1 MYNFDNFEVAE
12 PEHHIVAESG
22 QSGQN
27 ENEKKTKK
35 NGILGEIHS
44 LLNTNA
50 TSIITISISIAI
62 GTSFNTAI
70 MSFISDI
77 IHPIFI
83 KLLLFS
89 GLHHIIYNIEQIVN
103 LQQQSINVGL
113 FCSSVLSFMLLCVL
127 CYQINANLM
136 KYI

>member
-1 MYNFDNFEVAE
+1 MYNFDNFEVSE
-12 PEHHIVAESG
+12 PEHDIVHAEGG
-22 QSGQN
+22 QT

-35 NGILGEIHS
+35 NGILGEINS

-89 GLHHIIYNIEQIVN
+89 GLHHMFYNIEQIVN

-113 FCSSVLSFMLLCVL
+113 FISSVLSFMLLCLL
-127 CYQINANLM
+127 CYQINENLM